1 MGLDEAGEATEEGA
15 HMKRRKLKPRNP
27 IARVLRKLRPKVVP
41 NKKRK
46 LLDRKRRDGDYRS
59 CS

>member
-1 MGLDEAGEATEEGA
+1 
-15 HMKRRKLKPRNP
+15 MKRRKLKPRNP
-27 IARVLRKLRPKVVP
+27 IARVVRKLRLKVVP